1 MAPEQGMI
9 GGAGWG
15 QLPSRTRSHSKN
27 CLLFFL
33 AVEQAGIVAL
43 SLADLPPCSF
53 NDGHCIFALHGVQ
66 ELIVSNHAFQAS

>member
-1 MAPEQGMI
+1 MGTAPQPNAIALEE
-9 GGAGWG
+9 
-15 QLPSRTRSHSKN
+15 LPAV
-27 CLLFFL
+27 FL